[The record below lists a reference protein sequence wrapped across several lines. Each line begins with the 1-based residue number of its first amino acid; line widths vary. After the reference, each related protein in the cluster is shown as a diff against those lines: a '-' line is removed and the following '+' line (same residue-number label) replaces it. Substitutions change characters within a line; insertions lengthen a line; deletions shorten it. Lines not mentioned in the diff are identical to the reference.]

1 MHRKL
6 LVAILVVLA
15 LVSACSDDDT
25 PTPPREAG
33 VDGTAPDVG
42 SADTLVTSDSGLVPL
57 VGPHAQVVVAV
68 ANIRKQPVP
77 ADVGDY
83 SDDGD
88 QETQVL
94 YGDLLAITKEQGAW
108 YQVGV
113 LKQLWHDGSAF
124 VPYPGWIQQQYVKR
138 VTAHAPPT
146 HTVTAQT
153 AKLLAAAD
161 KSAKVL
167 ATLSVG
173 TRLSAVG
180 NTTASLVQVR
190 LPAGGGR
197 GWIAAADLAPLGTGT
212 PTVSRAEVIKRA
224 GRFLGAS
231 YYRGG
236 YSAPLGI
243 SYQHASTGVDC
254 SGLSGLTYRSLGVL
268 LPRNADD
275 QYRHTKAITLKELKR
290 GDLLFRSTDATAAGV
305 GHVMIYDGGERFIE
319 STNAGKR
326 MVRWSTFFQ
335 AFAYTLDQ
343 LAYLNGRASSKTYVL
358 AGRVEG
364 VSWSP

>member
-1 MHRKL
+1 MQQKL

-15 LVSACSDDDT
+15 LAIACSDDGT
-25 PTPPREAG
+25 HTPPREAG
-33 VDGTAPDVG
+33 ADGATPDSATADAVL
-42 SADTLVTSDSGLVPL
+42 STDSGLVPL

-77 ADVGDY
+77 ASVGDY
-83 SDDGD
+83 SDDND

-113 LKQLWHDGSAF
+113 PRQLWHDGSAF
-124 VPYPGWIQQQYVKR
+124 KPYPGWIQQQYVKR

-161 KSAKVL
+161 KSAKVI

-173 TRLSAVG
+173 TWLGAVG
-180 NTTASLVQVR
+180 DATASLVQVR

-197 GWIAAADLAPLGTGT
+197 GWIAATDLAPLGAGT

-224 GRFLGAS
+224 SRFLGAT
-231 YYRGG
+231 YYWGG

-254 SGLSGLTYRSLGVL
+254 SGLSSLTYRSLGVL
-268 LPRNADD
+268 LPRNSDD
-275 QYRHTKAITLKELKR
+275 QYRHAKPITLKELKQ

-319 STNAGKR
+319 SIPAAQR
-326 MVRWSTFFQ
+326 VVRWSTFFQ
-335 AFAYTLDQ
+335 SFALTLDQ
-343 LAYLNGRASSKTYVL
+343 LAYLNGRASSKTFVL
-358 AGRVEG
+358 AARVKG